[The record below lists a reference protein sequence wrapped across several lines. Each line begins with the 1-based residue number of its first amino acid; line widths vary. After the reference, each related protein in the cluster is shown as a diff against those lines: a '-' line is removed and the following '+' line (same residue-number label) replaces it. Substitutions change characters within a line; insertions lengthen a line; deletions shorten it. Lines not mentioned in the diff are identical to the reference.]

1 LVSSSS
7 ATAFWALADVS
18 FYVEVLAPF
27 FKEVFADE
35 GRFELTKVAWVVAMF
50 VVSAVLTFLFG
61 ISCVIL
67 SDGKVTRLLSES
79 TEG

>member
-7 ATAFWALADVS
+7 ATAFWALADVG

-27 FKEVFADE
+27 FEEVFADE
-35 GRFELTKVAWVVAMF
+35 GRFELTKVAWVVAMA
-50 VVSAVLTFLFG
+50 VVSAVSFFFG